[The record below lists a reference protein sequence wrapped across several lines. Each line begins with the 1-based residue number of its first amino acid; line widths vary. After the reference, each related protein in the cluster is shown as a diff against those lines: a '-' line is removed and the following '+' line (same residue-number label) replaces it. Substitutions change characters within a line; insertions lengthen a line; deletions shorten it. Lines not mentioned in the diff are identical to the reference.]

1 MDNFTIQI
9 ARTNLGIL
17 AEFGSTREYFKD
29 YIVNDAPEA
38 TLWVSAAQRQAEQ
51 LLLDEEAIRE
61 KLRRREF
68 SQPFLERSGFLRKTA
83 AALLEKDILLL
94 HGSSLIVEGK
104 AYLFTADCGVGK
116 STHARLWRTLLGER
130 AQILNDDRAF
140 IDLTQPVTAY
150 SCPWSGKHGLQNNL
164 SAPLGGICILSRGT
178 VNEMTPMPPDE
189 GINALEKQIFLP
201 HGQTDLSAFALRLFR
216 EVPVWHLQCTRDL
229 QAAELSWRTMT
240 GVSQKDN
247 FTDCCRNPNEG

>member
-1 MDNFTIQI
+1 MDKFTIQI

-29 YIVNDAPEA
+29 YIVGAAPEVM
-38 TLWVSAAQRQAEQ
+38 LSVSAFERQREQ
-51 LLLDEEAIRE
+51 VLLDEEAHRE

-94 HGSSLIVEGK
+94 HGSSLIVDGK

-140 IDLTQPVTAY
+140 IDLAQPVTAY

-164 SAPLGGICILSRGT
+164 SAPLGGICILTRGAVNKITPISR
-178 VNEMTPMPPDE
+178 DE
-189 GINALEKQIFLP
+189 GIKALTKQIFIP
-201 HGQTDLSAFALRLFR
+201 DGQTDLSAFAHRLFR
-216 EVPVWHLQCTRDL
+216 AVPVRHLQCTKDL
-229 QAAELSWRTMT
+229 QAAELSYQTMT
-240 GVSQKDN
+240 GISQKDN